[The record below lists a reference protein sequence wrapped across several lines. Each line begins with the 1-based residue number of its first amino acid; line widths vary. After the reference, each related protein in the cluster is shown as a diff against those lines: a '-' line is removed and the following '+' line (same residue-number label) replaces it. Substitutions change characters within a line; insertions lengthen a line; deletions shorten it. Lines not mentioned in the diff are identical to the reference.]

1 MRIGEM
7 LIGELFTYSDSEYIM
22 NIMDSG
28 MRIQKYNIIW
38 NTLFNAEKVKIGRIL
53 VNDVKVIEHIGSTAI
68 PNQYSKPIIDIF
80 VAVYELKPSAYYIEK
95 LGAKYRE
102 IKTDMRNRYLI
113 RKTENEQ
120 QYNIHIL
127 EYDPNFHLRNEILF
141 RDYMIRHK
149 EEIEKYGKIKIE
161 LSKEYGLGK
170 EYTKKKTKYI
180 QEIVDR
186 ARTEKG
192 LPKMNVWE

>member
-1 MRIGEM
+1 MRIE
-7 LIGELFTYSDSEYIM
+7 
-22 NIMDSG
+22 
-28 MRIQKYNIIW
+28 KYNIIW
-38 NTLFNAEKVKIGRIL
+38 NALFIDEKIKIEKIL

-68 PNQYSKPIIDIF
+68 PNQYSKPIIDVF
-80 VAVYELKPSAYYIEK
+80 VAVSKLKPIIYYIEK
-95 LGAKYRE
+95 LGEKYRE
-102 IKTDMRNRYLI
+102 IKTDMMNRYLI

-141 RDYMIRHK
+141 RDYMIRHQ

-161 LSKEYGLGK
+161 LNKEYGLGK
-170 EYTKKKTKYI
+170 KYTKKKTKYI

-192 LPKMNVWE
+192 LPEMNVWE

>member
-1 MRIGEM
+1 
-7 LIGELFTYSDSEYIM
+7 
-22 NIMDSG
+22 MDSG
-28 MRIQKYNIIW
+28 IRIEKYNNIW
-38 NTLFNAEKVKIGRIL
+38 NTLYRAEKVKVMRRL

-68 PNQYSKPIIDIF
+68 PNQYSKPIIDMF
-80 VAVYELKPSAYYIEK
+80 VAVYELKPGAYYIEK
-95 LGAKYRE
+95 LGAKYRK
-102 IKTDMRNRYLI
+102 INTDMRNRFLF
-113 RKTENEQ
+113 RKTENKQ

-149 EEIEKYGKIKIE
+149 EEIEKYGRIKIE
-161 LSKEYGLGK
+161 LSKKYGLGK

-180 QEIVDR
+180 QEIVDK

-192 LPKMNVWE
+192 LSKMNVWE